1 MNKYEWTRFYPIFI
15 IRVLNI
21 EIRIFQNSHPVQNT
35 LILSRCFIKNFY
47 NRNLENQL
55 YQRVFSQNF
64 HRSTIQ
70 KNSILVSYCEY
81 RNRFLFNDSTVK
93 SENQSQQWALRSNW
107 KNMNRLYSTLYLSLQ
122 ISKSSLCR
130 DIYKRLQLLSQF
142 MYKFFIF
149 SLKIFQKRRPLKSS
163 FQYGYLKSVRNSLL
177 ESTVILFVTKLSI
190 LFIIE

>member
-64 HRSTIQ
+64 HRSTVQ
-70 KNSILVSYCEY
+70 KILFEFFIANIAIVFFLTIAQWKVKTNFNSG
-81 RNRFLFNDSTVK
+81 LFC
-93 SENQSQQWALRSNW
+93 SNW
-107 KNMNRLYSTLYLSLQ
+107 TNMNRLYSTLYLSLQ

-130 DIYKRLQLLSQF
+130 DIYKRRQLLS
-142 MYKFFIF
+142 
-149 SLKIFQKRRPLKSS
+149 
-163 FQYGYLKSVRNSLL
+163 
-177 ESTVILFVTKLSI
+177 
-190 LFIIE
+190 